1 MTEDHKLAKVDILI
15 QQNKFDEAERLLSDL
30 LAQDSNNVYMLSL
43 LAEIKLQQD
52 NYPQANRIINNAIGL
67 SPDTAYLF
75 FIKSRIDLQ
84 QEKS

>member
-67 SPDTAYLF
+67 SPDLSL
-75 FIKSRIDLQ
+75 IHI
-84 QEKS
+84 